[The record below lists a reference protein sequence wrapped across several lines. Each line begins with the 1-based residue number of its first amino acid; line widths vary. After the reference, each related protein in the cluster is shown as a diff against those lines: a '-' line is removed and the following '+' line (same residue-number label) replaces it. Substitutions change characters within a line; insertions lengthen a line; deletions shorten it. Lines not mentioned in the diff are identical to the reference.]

1 LNFLTKPWQETPKY
15 TYEERSEKSKRQA
28 ETKYALTQ
36 YQLLLEQEKLLK
48 VPSYKDA
55 GAKETVS
62 TSSPVF
68 NLKGAAS
75 QSGLNFSAK
84 DLKK

>member
-1 LNFLTKPWQETPKY
+1 
-15 TYEERSEKSKRQA
+15 
-28 ETKYALTQ
+28 
-36 YQLLLEQEKLLK
+36 LLEQEKLLK
-48 VPSYKDA
+48 IPSYKDA
-55 GAKETVS
+55 GAKESTT

-68 NLKGAAS
+68 NLKGAAA